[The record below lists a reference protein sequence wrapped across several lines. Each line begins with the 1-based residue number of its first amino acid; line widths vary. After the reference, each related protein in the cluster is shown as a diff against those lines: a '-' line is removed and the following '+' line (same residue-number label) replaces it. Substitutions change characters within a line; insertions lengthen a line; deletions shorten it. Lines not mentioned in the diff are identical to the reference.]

1 MKKKIIL
8 NILMLVVSTSIY
20 LHTSELPEGFT
31 EVDSSST
38 YKMVLTPYA
47 TYPVMIEESMPKVI
61 VEGKWG
67 TGPGEFGRGE
77 WGEHFYE
84 PRSMVVDSEGNIY
97 VLDTVNNRIQKFDNK
112 GKYLLSIP
120 VESFKGKVRY
130 HRGKPI
136 KNPYLEG
143 RYLIH
148 PIEVYGIN
156 IAIDSED
163 NLYYYLERN
172 NKGEV
177 WQFKE
182 DKLVKKWEV
191 KKDDK
196 NLVDRGDG
204 IYRYKIQG
212 DYKVDIKEISKKEI
226 KATIILSDGK
236 KIEKIIKPHREF
248 RKLKTER
255 GIKYFGGIE
264 EFYINILVINSLNE
278 IYINST
284 IYNADSRSGENFT
297 YVFDLNGQLKTIIK
311 GNMPIYNDGNRYE
324 INIKN
329 EDNQLQIV
337 KYERQPIK
345 K

>member
-1 MKKKIIL
+1 MLLLIFL
-8 NILMLVVSTSIY
+8 NYYICNVNLYS
-20 LHTSELPEGFT
+20 SELPEGFT
-31 EVDSSST
+31 EVKST
-38 YKMVLTPYA
+38 SPYKMVLTPYA
-47 TYPVMIEESMPKVI
+47 TYPVMIEEYMPKVI

-84 PRSMVVDSEGNIY
+84 PHSMVVDSEGNIY

-182 DKLVKKWEV
+182 DKLVKKHETKLGNSLIV
-191 KKDDK
+191 KNNRLFLDMDK
-196 NLVDRGDG
+196 YYL
-204 IYRYKIQG
+204 
-212 DYKVDIKEISKKEI
+212 DIN
-226 KATIILSDGK
+226 TGK
-236 KIEKIIKPHREF
+236 KYEEIPDEKS
-248 RKLKTER
+248 
-255 GIKYFGGIE
+255 KYTLYLSSSESGLPKRI
-264 EFYINILVINSLNE
+264 INIKSKTTNKVTKIDLSKAEYSIRYYGFLTQNE
-278 IYINST
+278 IYIGVGKGYAST
-284 IYNADSRSGENFT
+284 YEVEIYI
-297 YVFDLNGQLKTIIK
+297 YDLEKKL
-311 GNMPIYNDGNRYE
+311 
-324 INIKN
+324 
-329 EDNQLQIV
+329 
-337 KYERQPIK
+337 IK
-345 K
+345 KLEGVPPYYIDKYYFYYDEKNDVYKVIQYVPKDK

>member
-182 DKLVKKWEV
+182 DKLVKKHETKLGNSLIV
-191 KKDDK
+191 KNNRLFLDMDK
-196 NLVDRGDG
+196 YYL
-204 IYRYKIQG
+204 
-212 DYKVDIKEISKKEI
+212 DIN
-226 KATIILSDGK
+226 TGK
-236 KIEKIIKPHREF
+236 KYEEIPDEKS
-248 RKLKTER
+248 
-255 GIKYFGGIE
+255 KYTLYLSSSESGLPKRI
-264 EFYINILVINSLNE
+264 INIKSKTTNKVTKIDLSKAEYSIRYYGFLTQNE
-278 IYINST
+278 IYIGVGKGYAST
-284 IYNADSRSGENFT
+284 YEVEIYI
-297 YVFDLNGQLKTIIK
+297 YDLEKKL
-311 GNMPIYNDGNRYE
+311 
-324 INIKN
+324 
-329 EDNQLQIV
+329 
-337 KYERQPIK
+337 IK
-345 K
+345 KLEGVPPYYIDKYYFYYDEKNDVYKVIQYVPKDK